1 MLQALAGYAVRGP
14 AQAALLSFSTLMLSL
29 FMPPLVVVSNALVAL
44 VWLRL
49 GPVSG
54 GVSVAIALVAATV
67 IASFAGNP
75 LAPAALMMSFWLP
88 VIVMSMVLRTTVSL
102 NLALLAGAALALVGV
117 LITYLVVDEPSEA
130 WRGLLD
136 AVTQAAEQS
145 TSGDGAD
152 RRRVTEWL
160 NNAGQWMTGFS
171 AATQF
176 ILAALSLLL
185 ARVWQAR
192 LFNPGGLQKEFH
204 GLRFGQAAG
213 APGLLIVLAS
223 VFLQAEI
230 LTNLAIVVIVAFA
243 FQGLAVLHA
252 LLAQSKMQ
260 LASLVGVYVFLL
272 VFSPTSVKLIG
283 LLGLADTWLDIRNR
297 LKFTKKD

>member
-1 MLQALAGYAVRGP
+1 
-14 AQAALLSFSTLMLSL
+14 MLSL

-102 NLALLAGAALALVGV
+102 NLALLAGAALALAGV

-145 TSGDGAD
+145 TSGDSAD
-152 RRRVTEWL
+152 RIRVTEWL

-213 APGLLIVLAS
+213 AAGLLIVLAS
-223 VFLQAEI
+223 VFL
-230 LTNLAIVVIVAFA
+230 
-243 FQGLAVLHA
+243 HC
-252 LLAQSKMQ
+252 LL
-260 LASLVGVYVFLL
+260 YT
-272 VFSPTSVKLIG
+272 SPSPR
-283 LLGLADTWLDIRNR
+283 DS
-297 LKFTKKD
+297 

>member
-1 MLQALAGYAVRGP
+1 MAGASR
-14 AQAALLSFSTLMLSL
+14 LRSTW
-29 FMPPLVVVSNALVAL
+29 PD
-44 VWLRL
+44 
-49 GPVSG
+49 SG
-54 GVSVAIALVAATV
+54 GIAVFQHAVAVVIYATAGDSKQRIGGVGMAAAGAGIWCGISGDCAGCGNRYCSFCRQPVAPV
-67 IASFAGNP
+67 
-75 LAPAALMMSFWLP
+75 ALMMSFWLP
-88 VIVMSMVLRTTVSL
+88 VIVMAMVLRTTVSL
-102 NLALLAGAALALVGV
+102 NLALLAGATLALAGV
-117 LITYLVVDEPSEA
+117 LITYLLVDEPSES

-145 TSGDGAD
+145 TSGAGTD

-213 APGLLIVLAS
+213 AAGLLIVLAS
-223 VFLQAEI
+223 VMLQSEI

-252 LLAQSKMQ
+252 LLAQTRLQ
-260 LASLVGVYVFLL
+260 VASLVGVYVFLL
-272 VFSPTSVKLIG
+272 LFSPTSVKIIG